1 VRGERLAFW
10 SAFARVAPCGM
21 GLTLASI
28 GYGTLTTFVTLY
40 YLEQGWRGAAWCLS
54 AFGLCFILSR
64 LLFVNAV
71 NRFGGFQVAIV
82 CMSTEALGLGL
93 LWLAPSPL
101 LALVGAGL
109 TGFGLSLVYPALG
122 VEAIK
127 QVPVASRGAGL
138 GAYAV
143 FFDLALAIAGPLMG
157 AVALH
162 MGYAWIFC
170 IAALLSLAGVG
181 LTLLLSRR
189 AAGY

>member
-1 VRGERLAFW
+1 
-10 SAFARVAPCGM
+10 M
-21 GLTLASI
+21 
-28 GYGTLTTFVTLY
+28 
-40 YLEQGWRGAAWCLS
+40 
-54 AFGLCFILSR
+54 
-64 LLFVNAV
+64 
-71 NRFGGFQVAIV
+71 
-82 CMSTEALGLGL
+82 
-93 LWLAPSPL
+93 LWLAPSPS

-162 MGYAWIFC
+162 LGYAWIFC

-181 LTLLLSRR
+181 LTLVLSHR
-189 AAGY
+189 ARSY